1 MMQTK
6 LIDRTGKETG
16 KIKLNDKIFK
26 QDINEPLLWE
36 NITALLKNQRQG
48 TASSKNKT
56 EVRGGGKKPY
66 RQKGIGWARHGTI
79 RSPIWR
85 GGGVVFGP
93 KPRDYSV
100 RMPKKKKLKALLSS
114 LSVKAKED
122 KIMVIEDLD
131 LDAPKTK
138 DLAAIMKSINLSGNK
153 TLIGVDTIT
162 KNLKLA
168 GRNIPYVNLKR
179 VDDINCLDILSS
191 EYFLLTKKALQKLEK
206 RCVTKK

>member
-1 MMQTK
+1 M
-6 LIDRTGKETG
+6 
-16 KIKLNDKIFK
+16 
-26 QDINEPLLWE
+26 
-36 NITALLKNQRQG
+36 
-48 TASSKNKT
+48 
-56 EVRGGGKKPY
+56 
-66 RQKGIGWARHGTI
+66 
-79 RSPIWR
+79 
-85 GGGVVFGP
+85 VFGP